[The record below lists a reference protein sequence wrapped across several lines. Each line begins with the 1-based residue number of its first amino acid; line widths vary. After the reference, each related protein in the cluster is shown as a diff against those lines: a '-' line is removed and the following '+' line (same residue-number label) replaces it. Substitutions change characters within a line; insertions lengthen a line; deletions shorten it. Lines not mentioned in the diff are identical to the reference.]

1 MKMRMVKRCFV
12 IALISV
18 LLVGCGASSNELN
31 DNKTENKSQEDQQ
44 DTDISDGEEAEV
56 KEETGYDGE
65 LEDGKSLADE
75 DSDEMAMQEEQENS
89 DLDIMS
95 EDSDSTEVVI
105 NTEYIPIAYREN
117 ALLVQR
123 SEDIELYGLL
133 DNRGNIVIEPE
144 YDELSFKFM
153 NGKDY
158 IKATL
163 AGETGI
169 LDLEGKE
176 CIELGKY
183 DDIVSAGDAGWLA
196 LNSETRWENMGS
208 EYVGI
213 DGGKQYLLDEKA
225 DVIKEFSGTYEQCFG
240 NKYLLRSKI
249 IRLDG
254 YDSYR
259 MMHDSEGGETC
270 EVGEICEEIYDLDE
284 NLLLSSSDGIYLQYL
299 LGGDM
304 LAATIVG
311 SEFKLLDMGGNVISN
326 ISDEDFWIIEPMMD
340 EQKLILCQ
348 TSSDKNLLEFD
359 LTSGIM
365 TETEFHY
372 ENEWDAQII
381 EKKSGDFYQ
390 LFKDGDL
397 LFDERFA
404 ECSFR
409 HGVLWLKNIDSEWGI
424 ADYDGNILIPFGGI
438 VDEYSLSESGGIL
451 ESRGMFG
458 FYRQQNGNFEFHNF
472 IVPEGRLP

>member
-18 LLVGCGASSNELN
+18 LLVGCGASSNELD

-44 DTDISDGEEAEV
+44 DTDISDDEEAEV

-196 LNSETRWENMGS
+196 LNSENGWENMGN

-213 DGGKQYLLDEKA
+213 DGGKQYLLDEKGN
-225 DVIKEFSGTYEQCFG
+225 VIKEFSGTYEQCFG
-240 NKYLLRSKI
+240 NKYLLRSKNL
-249 IRLDG
+249 RLDG
-254 YDSYR
+254 DDSYR
-259 MMHDSEGGETC
+259 MMSGSEGGETC
-270 EVGEICEEIYDLDE
+270 EVGVICGEIYDLDE
-284 NLLLSSSDGIYLQYL
+284 NLLLSSSDGIYLHYL

-304 LAATIVG
+304 LAATIMG
-311 SEFKLLDMGGNVISN
+311 EGFKLMDMEGNIISSINDGNFGVI
-326 ISDEDFWIIEPMMD
+326 DVVD
-340 EQKLILCQ
+340 EQRLILSQ
-348 TSSDKNLLEFD
+348 DLSDKNLLEFD
-359 LTSGIM
+359 LTSGTM
-365 TETEFHY
+365 TETEFHS
-372 ENEWDAQII
+372 EDEWDAQII
-381 EKKSGDFYQ
+381 KKNSGDFCQ
-390 LFKDGDL
+390 LFKDGQL

-409 HGVLWLKNIDSEWGI
+409 EGVLWLKNIDSEWGI

-438 VDEYSLSESGGIL
+438 TDEYSLSESGGIL

-458 FYRQQNGNFEFHNF
+458 FYTQQSENFEFHNF
-472 IVPEGRLP
+472 TVPQGCLP

>member
-18 LLVGCGASSNELN
+18 LLVGCGASSNELD

-44 DTDISDGEEAEV
+44 DTDISDDEEAEV

-196 LNSETRWENMGS
+196 LNSENGWENMGN

-213 DGGKQYLLDEKA
+213 DGGKQYLLDEKGN
-225 DVIKEFSGTYEQCFG
+225 VIKKFSGTYEQCFG
-240 NKYLLRSKI
+240 NKYLLRSKNL
-249 IRLDG
+249 RLDG
-254 YDSYR
+254 DDSYR
-259 MMHDSEGGETC
+259 MMSGSEGGETC
-270 EVGEICEEIYDLDE
+270 EVGVICGEIYDLDE
-284 NLLLSSSDGIYLQYL
+284 NLLLSSSDGIYLHYL

-304 LAATIVG
+304 LAATIMG
-311 SEFKLLDMGGNVISN
+311 QGFKLMDMEGNIISSIDDGDFGVI
-326 ISDEDFWIIEPMMD
+326 DVVD
-340 EQKLILCQ
+340 EQRLILSQ
-348 TSSDKNLLEFD
+348 NLSDKNLLEFD
-359 LTSGIM
+359 LTSGTM
-365 TETEFHY
+365 TETEFHS
-372 ENEWDAQII
+372 EDEWDAQII
-381 EKKSGDFYQ
+381 EKNSGDFCQ
-390 LFKDGDL
+390 LFKDGQL

-409 HGVLWLKNIDSEWGI
+409 EGVLWLKNIDSEWGI